1 MTPRHPRDG
10 DPLDREVDEAL
21 ALANESPPAPER
33 PAPSG
38 QEEHWADVAL
48 DLANGR
54 PDPPVPERSRGESG
68 DPTGTDWVETA
79 LDLAHG
85 RSGKQRKSRDP
96 AGGEMAGGDGAGRD
110 RAGRDRAGRDRA
122 GRDKTGRDKT
132 GADRPGGTGSL
143 DDDVSMWRAS
153 LGQPTSGGTSARN
166 TRSRGPAPQ
175 APRPKRTP
183 GAPGSHPHPHPHPQR
198 TPSTPGTPAS
208 HPHAHSP
215 MTEPHHSP
223 TPWPDARA
231 IAARAAVKEAAHT
244 APVMLPLSE
253 ALGQVLAA
261 PLAALTDL
269 PPFDTSAMDGWALSG
284 PGPWRLPTDE
294 ENQGHGIL
302 AGHGEAAPL
311 PDGHAV
317 RIATG
322 ARVPPGATAVLRSE
336 YGTDAGDGWLHASPA
351 HPVVLGQDIRTR
363 GQECRSGDQ
372 LLPAGTLVTPAVL
385 GLAAAAGY
393 DELPTVRRPRVEVLV
408 LGDELLTEGLPYD
421 GRIRDALGPMVGPWL
436 RALGAELSGTRRLA
450 DEADAVYA
458 AVAESSAD
466 VVVTTGGT
474 AAGPLDHVHPTL
486 RRLGA
491 ELLVDGVA
499 VRPGHPMLLARL
511 APVGPEREGSGP
523 EDAEP
528 GSPEPGGPGPGSPGR
543 GSPAPGSPGPGSR
556 EPGSSGSG
564 SREPGSPGRGSPGP
578 RKPEPGNSGP
588 ARPESSGN
596 AESPRGAEGRRS
608 PSGPARH
615 LVGLPGNPLAA
626 VSGLLTLAEPLLR
639 TLTGRPAPAPGPAP
653 LAEAV
658 QGHPRDTRLVPVA
671 FRQDMAVP
679 LRFNGPAM
687 LRGIAVA
694 DGLAVIPPGG
704 AKRGA
709 EVEVLDLPWS
719 ASATGQA
726 TDTDPAADRSAGRP
740 AGGAADRSADR
751 AADRQG
757 GRAADRQGGR
767 ATGRVTDRRATGRV
781 TGRHATGR
789 EDDEDI
795 SPQEGPA

>member
-1 MTPRHPRDG
+1 MAGTGTGTSTGTGTRTG
-10 DPLDREVDEAL
+10 A
-21 ALANESPPAPER
+21 PAR
-33 PAPSG
+33 
-38 QEEHWADVAL
+38 
-48 DLANGR
+48 
-54 PDPPVPERSRGESG
+54 
-68 DPTGTDWVETA
+68 TDWVETA
-79 LDLAHG
+79 LDLARDAAEEPAALLDAQGHVRRRPEVYS
-85 RSGKQRKSRDP
+85 RSRSSGSP
-96 AGGEMAGGDGAGRD
+96 TSE
-110 RAGRDRAGRDRA
+110 
-122 GRDKTGRDKT
+122 
-132 GADRPGGTGSL
+132 GTGSK
-143 DDDVSMWRAS
+143 
-153 LGQPTSGGTSARN
+153 G
-166 TRSRGPAPQ
+166 TRSRAPAHQ
-175 APRPKRTP
+175 APPPHPKRTP
-183 GAPGSHPHPHPHPQR
+183 GPSAPHPQ
-198 TPSTPGTPAS
+198 PSMDA
-208 HPHAHSP
+208 PHRR
-215 MTEPHHSP
+215 P
-223 TPWPDARA
+223 TSWPDARA

-244 APVMLPLSE
+244 APVMRPLSE

-284 PGPWRLPTDE
+284 PGPWRLPTGAED
-294 ENQGHGIL
+294 QDHPGIL
-302 AGHGEAAPL
+302 AGHGETAPL

-408 LGDELLTEGLPYD
+408 LGDELLTEGLPHD

-436 RALGAELSGTRRLA
+436 RALGAEVMGTRRLA
-450 DEADAVYA
+450 DEEDVVHA
-458 AVAESSAD
+458 AVAESTAD

-511 APVGPEREGSGP
+511 ARESPVKQSPSDQGNPGNTEPPEPLERPER
-523 EDAEP
+523 
-528 GSPEPGGPGPGSPGR
+528 PGR
-543 GSPAPGSPGPGSR
+543 
-556 EPGSSGSG
+556 
-564 SREPGSPGRGSPGP
+564 
-578 RKPEPGNSGP
+578 
-588 ARPESSGN
+588 
-596 AESPRGAEGRRS
+596 
-608 PSGPARH
+608 PARH

-639 TLTGRPAPAPGPAP
+639 TMTGRPAPDPGPAP

-658 QGHPRDTRLVPVA
+658 QGHPRDTRLVPVT
-671 FRQDMAVP
+671 FRQDTAVP

-687 LRGIAVA
+687 LRGIAAA

-704 AKRGA
+704 AKRGT
-709 EVEVLDLPWS
+709 EVDVLDLPWS
-719 ASATGQA
+719 ASATEQPSHTEQAPQRTAQAPQRPAQAPQRTDKAPQRTTQA
-726 TDTDPAADRSAGRP
+726 TDG
-740 AGGAADRSADR
+740 
-751 AADRQG
+751 
-757 GRAADRQGGR
+757 
-767 ATGRVTDRRATGRV
+767 
-781 TGRHATGR
+781 
-789 EDDEDI
+789 EDI